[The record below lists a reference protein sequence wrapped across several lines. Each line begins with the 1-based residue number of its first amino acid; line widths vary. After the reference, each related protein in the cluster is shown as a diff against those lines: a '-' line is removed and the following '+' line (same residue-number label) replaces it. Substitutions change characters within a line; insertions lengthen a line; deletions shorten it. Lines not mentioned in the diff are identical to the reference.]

1 MSKKLNKILSAAEPC
16 GTVTFK
22 SEKTLCKAISG
33 MKYNRFSANQVH
45 PFLEDIFKN
54 KLVSQVRF
62 GKEYSPVMYL
72 LPTHKDCVDAL
83 WQKVQEELHANE
95 MSEEENGEIRVW
107 WD

>member
-1 MSKKLNKILSAAEPC
+1 MSKKLDKVLNAAEPC

-22 SEKTLCKAISG
+22 RSKSLCNAISG
-33 MKYNRFSANQVH
+33 MRYNRFSANRVY
-45 PFLEDIFKN
+45 PFLEDVFKE

-83 WQKVQEELHANE
+83 WQKAKDELNANE